1 MKGKCPNKSSGEYQ
15 KLFKYYQNEDAV
27 YSMYMANNDDI
38 PSMPSVTDIKKDMGF
53 RTIYTTELKTANMMN
68 RLAKYNEEHNTRHN
82 IEQIVNKD
90 GDIEFKLHLNF
101 TPKYDRI
108 DDVKTEVLPIQTNVV
123 DNVVYEYTTSSE
135 DIEDL
140 GDGTANVYGDIIPID
155 DAKKVLAFQVSN
167 NSKQTSTNA
176 LDEFLNSY
184 LDKFGVTVE
193 TINDFKE
200 RFGIDGIAVSDL
212 INKIISVSEDK
223 KDITTLPEE
232 ASHFIIEMLG
242 EEHPLYK
249 AMAKNIKESK
259 EYEDVVKEYGELYD
273 MDEKRLV
280 KEAMGKILAKHIV
293 NRYEGKNASILDRII
308 NWAKNTFKKFSKTD
322 LQNGID
328 NIYGKVAEGVL
339 NDTLELSAD
348 NIKDKNYYFELRDSS
363 SKLLD
368 TLKKNIDKLN
378 NRAAEV
384 ARKTSSNESN
394 AASNELR
401 QAASILKNNIDNNQ
415 TKTAVIT
422 FLDFI
427 KTNELKSMVD
437 EMNENKMY
445 GRNTLSS
452 KDIKEI
458 YDITTLYSSI
468 LDDII
473 QMKLPEEFDDMKE
486 AIVEDMKDISYQLK
500 VLNTYAKDQ
509 HEDRIRK
516 ILEDISITY
525 IGPDG
530 KPMKFDP
537 EELLN
542 SKVGNIGWVGA
553 NVMPM
558 HSVNDEVLKMVWK
571 IVNDIHN
578 ESYRKAYDNGK
589 DLIALQEDM
598 AKNGFKNMDIFH
610 ERDEHGNKTGFLIS
624 DRNWGIYNR
633 ELQLVKDKLT
643 KMLGYENYHD
653 IVYDQLSKEDK
664 NKYKNE
670 WKQFASQYKE
680 WDGTQYIPKPP
691 INLEFGKLLKSHK
704 SVSVYYDRLREIH
717 IDSKK
722 NLPAVYNSLEKFW
735 LMPQIRKDDMQIMA
749 DERDSMS
756 VKMGKL
762 ANRAKEKWQ
771 IKSDDIGFGD
781 QSGTVIKNVSG
792 KKERLLPIYFTRPLD
807 DMGQLSNNITGMYAH
822 FSEMAYNFNGLAKKL
837 DDLHLIQ
844 MSLADRKVFKNN
856 IVVKRNDPT
865 HGMESNEYKAMDNF
879 LRINVFGE
887 HMDELIVNI
896 GDKEY
901 KPTKAIQKVISYIRA
916 KNLFMNLFTMLSGT
930 IKGNIDS
937 MVDAAAGI
945 YITKESHLWAIGEF
959 AKASPH
965 FMTNMLSRNKH
976 NKVEIILERSG
987 AIKNMHSIFD
997 RLDLNNP
1004 LERVTM
1010 EDITYGM
1017 YEPTSIQ
1024 IKGIYALSIY
1034 DNNRLYNGKFVTRNM
1049 FDEINKGKPKDILNK
1064 EWTALRE
1071 KSLYNAYEAVNGKLV
1086 IKEEFKKFVTLEVE
1100 NRVEG
1105 LIKTRAPMIEG
1116 TLGTMDRS
1124 AAHTSIVGN
1133 LILMHRGWIIQGAI
1147 ERLKKGGINY
1157 NTQQFEEGFYRTAA
1171 SWIIDFAKYQFN
1183 KETFAKPFK
1192 KELQPYQV
1200 RNLKKGAVDLA
1211 MTMALMS
1218 LYVLANSAAKDDKD
1232 DYWAQFLAYLA
1243 TRAFLEQAAFHNP
1256 SEIGQILNSPS
1267 AALSSTDQLKSLF
1280 MSPFKSGDI
1289 KYGVYKDKGHFEK
1302 AMIQL
1307 SPFKNMYE
1315 LQDPAAKN
1323 KYIKSQIIN

>member
-1 MKGKCPNKSSGEYQ
+1 MSKCPNKSSEEYK
-15 KLFKYYQNEDAV
+15 KLFKYYENEDAV
-27 YSMYMANNDDI
+27 YSMYLANNDDI
-38 PSMPSVTDIKKDMGF
+38 PIFPNLTDIKKDMGF
-53 RTIYTTELKTANMMN
+53 VTAYSTERKTANLMN
-68 RLAKYNEEHNTRHN
+68 RLAKYNEQHNTRHN
-82 IEQIVNKD
+82 IKQVVDKNGNIKHE
-90 GDIEFKLHLNF
+90 LHLNF
-101 TPKYDRI
+101 TPKYARMDGVERI
-108 DDVKTEVLPIQTNVV
+108 IEDNKV
-123 DNVVYEYTTSSE
+123 DGVVYEHSE
-135 DIEDL
+135 VDKNVEDL
-140 GDGTANVYGDIIPID
+140 GDGIYNVDGEIVPATDYN
-155 DAKKVLAFQVSN
+155 ARYAFQVSN
-167 NSKQTSTNA
+167 KAKQTSTNA
-176 LDEFLNSY
+176 LDNFLVDY
-184 LDKFGVTVE
+184 LSKFGITVE
-193 TINDFKE
+193 QVNDFKE

-212 INKIISVSEDK
+212 INKIISVSEGK
-223 KDITTLPEE
+223 SDITTLPEE

-242 EEHPLYK
+242 ENHPLYQS
-249 AMAKNIKESK
+249 MANNIKESK

-293 NRYEGKNASILDRII
+293 NRYEGKNASVLDRII
-308 NWAKNTFKKFSKTD
+308 TWFKNTFKKFSKTD

-328 NIYGKVAEGVL
+328 DIYSKVAEGVL
-339 NDTLELSAD
+339 NNTLELSTD

-363 SKLLD
+363 TKLLD
-368 TLKKNIDKLN
+368 TLKKNIDRLN

-384 ARKTSSNESN
+384 ARKTASNESN
-394 AASNELR
+394 AASNELK
-401 QAASILKNNIDNNQ
+401 QAASILKSKIDNNQ
-415 TKTAVIT
+415 VKSAVIT

-427 KTNELKSMVD
+427 KSNELKSMVE
-437 EMNENKMY
+437 EMNRNKE
-445 GRNTLSS
+445 GGDEVLSS
-452 KDIKEI
+452 RNIKEI
-458 YDITTLYSSI
+458 YDITTLYSTI
-468 LDDII
+468 LDDIM
-473 QMKLPEEFDDMKE
+473 QLDLPSEFNDMKE
-486 AIVEDMKDISYQLK
+486 AIVDDMKDISYELK
-500 VLNTYAKDQ
+500 VLNTYAKNQ
-509 HEDRIRK
+509 HEDRIRR
-516 ILEDISITY
+516 ILDEISITY
-525 IGPDG
+525 TGADG
-530 KPMKFDP
+530 KSMKFDP
-537 EELLN
+537 QELLN

-589 DLIALQEDM
+589 DLIGLQEDM
-598 AKNGFKNMDIFH
+598 AKAGFKNMDIFH
-610 ERDEHGNKTGFLIS
+610 ERDENGNKTGYLIS

-643 KMLGYENYHD
+643 KMLGYENYSD
-653 IVYDQLSKEDK
+653 IVYDQLSKDDK

-670 WKQFASQYKE
+670 WKKFALQYKE

-691 INLEFGKLLKSHK
+691 VNKEFGKLLKSHK
-704 SVSVYYDRLREIH
+704 SVAAYYNRLKEIH
-717 IDSKK
+717 INSKES
-722 NLPAVYNSLEKFW
+722 LPAVYNSFEKFW
-735 LMPQIRKDDMQIMA
+735 LMPQIRMDDMQILA
-749 DERDSMS
+749 NEGDSLS
-756 VKMGKL
+756 VKIKKL
-762 ANRAKEKWQ
+762 AERTKNKWS

-781 QSGTVIKNVSG
+781 QSGVIIKGVSG

-807 DMGQLSNNITGMYAH
+807 DMSQLSNNVTGMYAH
-822 FSEMAYNFNGLAKKL
+822 FSEMAYNFNGLAKRL

-844 MSLADRKVFKNN
+844 ISLADRKVFKNN
-856 IVVKRNDPT
+856 IAVKRNDPT
-865 HGMESNEYKAMDNF
+865 HGIESNEYKAMDNF
-879 LRINVFGE
+879 LKINVFGE
-887 HMDELIVNI
+887 HMDELIVNV

-901 KPTKAIQKVISYIRA
+901 KPTKAINKVISYIRA
-916 KNLFMNLFTMLSGT
+916 KNLFMNLFTMMSGT

-937 MVDAAAGI
+937 LVDAISG
-945 YITKESHLWAIGEF
+945 TNTNMESHLWATGEF
-959 AKASPH
+959 AKSVPH
-965 FMTNMLSRNKH
+965 FATSMMSKNKH

-987 AIKNMHSIFD
+987 ALKNMHSIFD

-1010 EDITYGM
+1010 EDVVYGM
-1017 YEPTSIQ
+1017 YEPTSTQ

-1049 FDEINKGKPKDILNK
+1049 FDEANKGKSKSDLNK
-1064 EWTALRE
+1064 EWSELRE

-1086 IKEEFKKFVTLEVE
+1086 IKKEFEKFVTPEVE

-1116 TLGTMDRS
+1116 ILGSMDKS
-1124 AAHTSIVGN
+1124 AAHTTVVGN

-1171 SWIIDFAKYQFN
+1171 SYIIDFAKHQFN
-1183 KETFAKPFK
+1183 KETFGKPFK
-1192 KELQPYQV
+1192 KELQPYEI

-1211 MTMALMS
+1211 MTLGLMS
-1218 LYVLANSAAKDDKD
+1218 LYLLVNDAEKDDKD
-1232 DYWAQFLAYLA
+1232 NYWAQFIAYLS

-1289 KYGVYKDKGHFEK
+1289 KYGVYKGKGYMEK
-1302 AMIQL
+1302 ALIQL